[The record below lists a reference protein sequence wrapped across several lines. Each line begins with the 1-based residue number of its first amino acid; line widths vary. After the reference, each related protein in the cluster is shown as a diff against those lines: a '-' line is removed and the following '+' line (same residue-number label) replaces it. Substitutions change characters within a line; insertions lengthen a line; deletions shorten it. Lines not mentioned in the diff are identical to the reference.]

1 MEGLITSK
9 SRIGVLTL
17 LALNPREVFYPR
29 EIAKSESLPFTA
41 VLREL
46 KHLSVAGLVEQLIKN
61 GTTYYRINEHNPI
74 YGDLKNIIIKTTGA
88 AQIIKKQL
96 EKVEGIKLAFIFGSY
111 AKGKAG
117 PESDIDLLVLLRE
130 PFDYFAELETFIDL
144 LYDLQLESGR
154 YLSVRPAGAED
165 FAAGRIQLYRNAG
178 KEGIT
183 V

>member
-1 MEGLITSK
+1 METFRKMNAAEQRIVQECKGRLAQHYGERFKGLILYGSMA
-9 SRIGVLTL
+9 RG
-17 LALNPREVFYPR
+17 
-29 EIAKSESLPFTA
+29 TA
-41 VLREL
+41 E
-46 KHLSVAGLVEQLIKN
+46 
-61 GTTYYRINEHNPI
+61 
-74 YGDLKNIIIKTTGA
+74 
-88 AQIIKKQL
+88 
-96 EKVEGIKLAFIFGSY
+96 
-111 AKGKAG
+111 